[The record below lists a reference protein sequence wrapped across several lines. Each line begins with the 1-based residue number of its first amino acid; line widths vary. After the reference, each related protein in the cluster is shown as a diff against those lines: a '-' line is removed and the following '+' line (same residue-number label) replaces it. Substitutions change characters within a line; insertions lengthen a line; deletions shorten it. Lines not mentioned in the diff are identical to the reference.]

1 MTSVTSL
8 EERHEKF
15 ISIFVIFS
23 FIERMIELVLDG
35 HNIKYNQN
43 SFGDKVEKFKLY
55 LDRRQS
61 KTINSDDKAFN
72 DGEYSLDDILKEVQK
87 YRNIVAHEAGFLFYD
102 IIEEIPIARPGLRL
116 KRKKYRGNLEE
127 LHDQFMKYANMIVN
141 MYEMTSEIGS
151 NVFEVFDING
161 QQIGTY

>member
-8 EERHEKF
+8 EERHKKF

-43 SFGDKVEKFKLY
+43 SFGDKAEKFKLY
-55 LDRRQS
+55 LDRRNN
-61 KTINSDDKAFN
+61 KTINTNDKAFN
-72 DGEYSLDDILKEVQK
+72 NGKFSLDDILKEVQIC
-87 YRNIVAHEAGFLFYD
+87 RNIVAHEAGFLFYD

-116 KRKKYRGNLEE
+116 KRKKYHGNLEE
-127 LHDQFMKYANMIVN
+127 LHNEFMKYANMLVP

-151 NVFEVFDING
+151 KAFEKFDING
-161 QQIGTY
+161 QQIGEY